1 MSTDRLVELFVQ
13 SARASGT
20 TGEPSALS
28 ALPQDGGHLDDEALE
43 RGCDALEK
51 MLTSEDGLRMGLP
64 PESTFVCVA
73 MALEEKPLLQ
83 NGAVRCYEKALEWLD
98 RRLALRSKRGEKTTG
113 SWERAVVLQQ
123 VGMVCIRQKRVQEAA
138 RHLEECSQEA
148 EKTEGHPREA
158 TLFEGAFN
166 TQQSRMEFLGM
177 VAKLCAN
184 VYKLLGDEMRCQR
197 YMKEVERLSR
207 LQSVDAVERAVAR
220 DEAEKPSAESG
231 TTKGMDAKALWAATP
246 AEERRLK
253 EYGFTDE
260 GSTVSLLLDL
270 NDHLGIGTEA
280 SDAVSS
286 LKQFKVNCEKDS
298 VDVRVRIQRKD
309 GRVCEFQLL
318 LEPLAHEI
326 IPEDTVPKL
335 KGREGKR
342 RLEVKLFKDD
352 KKQPWYNKIVKSVD
366 KAKTKTDGSKTKTDK
381 ETKSLGTQL
390 NPLTVEEL
398 ARLPRPSGSGSDNR
412 PSTWQ
417 SGPVL
422 LHKEEEKEPVKKR
435 KDSEPVKPASP
446 QQEFNLDEPASPPHA
461 KTETSAMSNGLT
473 PPAPLPP
480 WVAML
485 DERQPPGGMVEI
497 DVHLSEDAGDAISM
511 EDLELDGDATAGLR
525 LSLKSHNSPLV
536 IATPRGV
543 DFASMRA
550 RWRRKTRTLEL
561 RLPFS

>member
-13 SARASGT
+13 SARANI
-20 TGEPSALS
+20 TGEPSALNS
-28 ALPQDGGHLDDEALE
+28 LPQYGGHLDDEAIE
-43 RGCDALEK
+43 RGVEALEH

-83 NGAVRCYEKALEWLD
+83 KGAVRCYEKALEWVD
-98 RRLALRSKRGEKTTG
+98 RRAALRCQRGQKTAG

-123 VGMVCIRQKRVQEAA
+123 MGAVCIRQNRFQDAA
-138 RHLEECSQEA
+138 RYLEDCCA
-148 EKTEGHPREA
+148 ESAKTEGHPREA

-166 TQQSRMEFLGM
+166 TQQSRLEFLAM
-177 VAKLCAN
+177 VEKLCAN
-184 VYKLLGDEMRCQR
+184 IYRRLGDEARCR
-197 YMKEVERLSR
+197 KHIEEVERLSR
-207 LQSVDAVERAVAR
+207 LQSADAVERAVAR
-220 DEAEKPSAESG
+220 GEAGQHSAETG

-246 AEERRLK
+246 TEQRRLK

-286 LKQFKVNCEKDS
+286 LQQFRVNCKKDS
-298 VDVRVRIQRKD
+298 VDVRVRLQRKD
-309 GRVCEFQLL
+309 GAVCEFELL
-318 LEPLAHEI
+318 LEPLVHDI

-352 KKQPWYNKIVKSVD
+352 KKTPWYSNLVKSSEKSKQKTEVSKS
-366 KAKTKTDGSKTKTDK
+366 KAEKDVKNH
-381 ETKSLGTQL
+381 GTQL
-390 NPLTVEEL
+390 NPLTMEEL
-398 ARLPRPSGSGSDNR
+398 ARLPRPSGSGGDNR

-417 SGPVL
+417 AGPVL
-422 LHKEEEKEPVKKR
+422 LHKEEEKKVMPKNDTE
-435 KDSEPVKPASP
+435 
-446 QQEFNLDEPASPPHA
+446 LDAPLSPPNI
-461 KTETSAMSNGLT
+461 KTETSALANGLT
-473 PPAPLPP
+473 PPAPLPS
-480 WVAML
+480 WVALL

-497 DVHLSEDAGDAISM
+497 DVHLSEEAGDDIGM
-511 EDLELDGDATAGLR
+511 DDLELDGDATAGLR
-525 LSLKSHNSPLV
+525 LNLRRFSCSPLV
-536 IATPRGV
+536 IATPLGT

-550 RWRRKTRTLEL
+550 RWRRRTRTLEL
-561 RLPFS
+561 RLPLS